1 MNKLHQLEVR
11 RLLKE
16 LDYVKSDFEYKNEI
30 VFEADN
36 SFMRSLNDFLERN
49 PVLKEMF
56 DKKINRRIDEMIRER
71 STEKVIESIPETMEE
86 EESVEA
92 SIVDRMVDE
101 KLKKIYRGIA
111 KLTHP
116 DRISD
121 SRLNDLYIMASKMY
135 ETNDVL
141 GIYSICDQLGI
152 PYELSTED
160 GEILKSQI
168 SMMKERVGFMESTFT
183 WKWYHTENE
192 NEKSHI
198 LVEYIKSKII

>member
-11 RLLKE
+11 KLLKE

-36 SFMRSLNDFLERN
+36 SFMRSLNEFLERN
-49 PVLKEMF
+49 VVLKELF
-56 DKKINRRIDEMIRER
+56 EKNINHKIDKMIRER
-71 STEKVIESIPETMEE
+71 STERVIESIPEAVE
-86 EESVEA
+86 EESTEVTIVEK
-92 SIVDRMVDE
+92 IVDE
-101 KLKKIYRGIA
+101 KLRKIYRVIA
-111 KLTHP
+111 KKTHP
-116 DRISD
+116 DKISD
-121 SRLNDLYIMASKMY
+121 VRLNDIYIMASKMY
-135 ETNDVL
+135 ENNDVM

-183 WKWYHTENE
+183 WKWYHTEDE
-192 NEKSHI
+192 NERTHI